1 MGPHGSRALTPLPP
15 SAPSPA
21 SSNLSAGTSANP
33 SEGGNQPLFL
43 QSPTWRPVK
52 VTLKNNCTL
61 PACTECILSYHVP
74 RSCRN
79 QLGMVRQHGESSE
92 YYVACSVSQADNR
105 HISVRV
111 MNPSNFAL
119 EFTANQHLAEF
130 LPVGELAPI
139 STNQTDT
146 PKICTTVERPGL
158 LAPETL
164 TELTNAIN
172 TNLSS
177 EDNRSLLNSLLSFPD
192 VFDNSL
198 GHTHV
203 IVHDIDT
210 GASSPI
216 RQHPR
221 RLPYHDRAEVEKQV
235 RDMLAQG
242 VIQPSTSPWS
252 SPFVLVKK
260 KDGSYRFCMD
270 YRKLNSVTKIDAH
283 PLPRVDDL
291 LEALNG
297 KTIFSTLDLRS
308 GYWQVGMHPDDR
320 EKNNL

>member
-1 MGPHGSRALTPLPP
+1 
-15 SAPSPA
+15 
-21 SSNLSAGTSANP
+21 
-33 SEGGNQPLFL
+33 
-43 QSPTWRPVK
+43 
-52 VTLKNNCTL
+52 
-61 PACTECILSYHVP
+61 
-74 RSCRN
+74 
-79 QLGMVRQHGESSE
+79 MVSQHGESSQ

-111 MNPSNFAL
+111 MDPSNFAL
-119 EFTANQHLAEF
+119 GFTANQHLAEF
-130 LPVGELAPI
+130 LPVSELAPI
-139 STNQTDT
+139 STNQTDA
-146 PKICTTVERPGL
+146 PKICTTVEKPGA

-172 TNLSS
+172 PNLST
-177 EDNRSLLNSLLSFPD
+177 EDKRSLLNTLLSFPD

-210 GASSPI
+210 GASSLI

-221 RLPYHDRAEVEKQV
+221 CLPYHHRAEVEKQV

-252 SPFVLVKK
+252 SPIVLLKK
-260 KDGSYRFCMD
+260 KDGSYRFCID

-297 KTIFSTLDLRS
+297 NTIFSTLDLCS
-308 GYWQVGMHPDDR
+308 GYWQMGMHPDDR
-320 EKNNL
+320 EKRALSTPGDCMNFCDYPMVFPMPLLHFHVL

>member
-1 MGPHGSRALTPLPP
+1 MV
-15 SAPSPA
+15 
-21 SSNLSAGTSANP
+21 
-33 SEGGNQPLFL
+33 NQ
-43 QSPTWRPVK
+43 
-52 VTLKNNCTL
+52 
-61 PACTECILSYHVP
+61 Y
-74 RSCRN
+74 
-79 QLGMVRQHGESSE
+79 GESSE

-111 MNPSNFAL
+111 MNPSNVAL
-119 EFTANQHLAEF
+119 EIAANQHLAEF
-130 LPVGELAPI
+130 LPVIELAPI
-139 STNQTDT
+139 STNQTDA
-146 PKICTTVERPGL
+146 PKICTTIERPGA

-172 TNLSS
+172 PNLST
-177 EDNRSLLNSLLSFPD
+177 EDKRSLLNTLLSFPD
-192 VFDNSL
+192 VFDSSL
-198 GHTHV
+198 RHTHV

-221 RLPYHDRAEVEKQV
+221 RLPCHHRAEVEKQV

-252 SPFVLVKK
+252 SPIALIKK
-260 KDGSYRFCMD
+260 KDGSYRFCID

-283 PLPRVDDL
+283 PLLRVDDL
-291 LEALNG
+291 LAALNG
-297 KTIFSTLDLRS
+297 NTIFSTFDLRS

-320 EKNNL
+320 EKNSF